1 MRNPRPAAHRVD
13 GFVSGYAGRTRLAI
27 PSLRNL
33 RAYTPEQTCP
43 SLLYMCDTEHMYFTE
58 QSADTISRSHANAV
72 GLIEKCRGR
81 GGRQEAGEMAPLM
94 LVCARVPVLHQ
105 NLRALALDIL
115 VIQGWSE
122 FYHRIRQVCAISKRQ
137 IVRGVAF
144 ASRVAVKARDEA

>member
-1 MRNPRPAAHRVD
+1 M
-13 GFVSGYAGRTRLAI
+13 AI
-27 PSLRNL
+27 PSLRNFAL
-33 RAYTPEQTCP
+33 IRRSRRAV
-43 SLLYMCDTEHMYFTE
+43 SLLYMFDTEHMYFTE
-58 QSADTISRSHANAV
+58 QSADTISRSHAHAV

-144 ASRVAVKARDEA
+144 ASRVARKARDEA